1 MADNNIIIEIE
12 VSSKDAL
19 KAIRDTE
26 ISIQS
31 LKEEQEELTKAY
43 ANGEKT
49 QQEYISG
56 MKNIKKQMNDL
67 NAVQKANLKVIEE
80 NDKAAGRY
88 KDSLNG
94 MRQQLKDLTKEYDN
108 MTQAERTS
116 AKGTELLS
124 KIQGLNNEL
133 MLAEA
138 ETGRFQRNV
147 GNYPQVFD
155 IASGTMGK
163 FAQMAQA
170 LTGGTG
176 KLSVGL
182 NTAKTAVQAFGKQLL
197 ALLKN
202 PIVAIIAAIAVV
214 VMKLVDA
221 FKKSDDAM
229 TSLQKAFA
237 AFQPILTA
245 INIVFEKLAETLGK
259 IVLFAANAVT
269 AILRLVPAFRESQDA
284 AQGLVQAEDELEDTE
299 REYTVESA
307 KNSRRIAELRSK
319 ATEKDKYSAKERMQ
333 MLDEALELE
342 RKNME
347 HEKNIAAERF
357 RIAKE
362 KAKADRDTTDETK
375 DHLAELEAA
384 MYAAE
389 ESYYTG
395 IRRLQ
400 QQAKSAR
407 DEERKAE
414 LEAQKEREQKAKEW
428 AQKQA
433 EIERKTLEER
443 RKLEDMQLEMLQD
456 GYAKQR
462 QIVENQYERQIEDLK
477 KRLQTE
483 TNLSVEAKKSL
494 SAQIILLQAR
504 QNLELAKLDET
515 FTKENLQKQLEYL
528 QKYNANQIL
537 LMTDGYSKRKAQL
550 ENANKAELDANFI
563 LIEQLEAQK
572 KKYIEEGNTAE
583 ADRVQT
589 EIIREQSLL
598 QQKQMIYAQDLAN
611 LKNEYDAR
619 LAELTHANELE
630 QQLYNLDLQN
640 FKDKES
646 AKAQIIQEEA
656 EKRLELLKQEQL
668 SAQEA
673 LANDTSNIDL
683 QLRLQQLTAQVIN
696 GQKDV
701 AEATKNTQ
709 QALANEQAQGIKTFS
724 DIAKGINNA
733 LGGFEDLFTEMAQ
746 DNSKMSDFATAM
758 ALMQIQ
764 VTSAIAVVEAIA
776 AATKAGGQF
785 GVLAPA
791 MIPVFIAELIG
802 IVMGN
807 IVSTIQTIKKA
818 KAGKPATP
826 KFAEGGLVGN
836 QFSNR
841 TDDSVDAKLS
851 VGESVMNSKAT
862 MAAAPLLSA
871 INQMYGGAPIGS
883 DTQVGS
889 TDAMREMMA
898 DVFAEIQPVVS
909 VREITRVSN
918 RVKVKEQLSK
928 S

>member
-1 MADNNIIIEIE
+1 MADNTIIIDIE

-31 LKEEQEELTKAY
+31 LKAEQEELTKAY

-49 QQEYISG
+49 QQEYIAG

-94 MRQQLKDLTKEYDN
+94 MRQQLKDLTKAYDN

-269 AILRLVPAFRESQDA
+269 AVLRLVPAFRESQDA
-284 AQGLVQAEDELEDTE
+284 AQGLVQAEDELQDTE
-299 REYTVESA
+299 REYTIESA

-319 ATEKDKYSAKERMQ
+319 ATEKDKYNAKERMQ

-347 HEKNIAAERF
+347 QEKNIAAERF

-428 AQKQA
+428 AQKQV

-456 GYAKQR
+456 GYEKQR
-462 QIVENQYERQIEDLK
+462 QIVAKQYERQIEDLN
-477 KRLQTE
+477 KRLETE
-483 TNLSVEAKKSL
+483 KNLSVEAKKSL
-494 SAQIILLQAR
+494 SAQIILLQAK
-504 QNLELAKLDET
+504 QNLELAKLDEQ
-515 FTKENLQKQLEYL
+515 FTKENLQKQLEYW

-537 LMTDGYSKRKAQL
+537 LMSDGYAKRKAQL
-550 ENANKAELDANFI
+550 DNANKAELDANFI
-563 LIEQLEAQK
+563 LIEQLEAQR

-583 ADRVQT
+583 ADRVKT
-589 EIIREQSLL
+589 EIRREQSLL

-611 LKNEYDAR
+611 LKKEYDER

-656 EKRLELLKQEQL
+656 EKRLALLQQEQL
-668 SAQEA
+668 AAQEA
-673 LANDTSNIDL
+673 LANDPSNIDL

-733 LGGFEDLFTEMAQ
+733 LGGFEELFTEMAQ

-791 MIPVFIAELIG
+791 MIPAFIAELVG

-818 KAGKPATP
+818 KAGKPSTP

-883 DTQVGS
+883 DTQVGR